1 MILPFLHAY
10 QAVLYSS
17 RAHSHSVSSALGRC
31 VIADFAFGKSA
42 WHFVQFSYFPV
53 GNAAERLL
61 KYCCFHF
68 SSCPLASSHVRVA
81 SCTQR
86 MHLKA
91 SILIDGDK
99 RVVSEYLYIFFKSV
113 PLTGRRCVFFIV
125 SLVVVLV
132 ACFLA
137 SMAVSTFG
145 SSLNKGFRDTLSVK
159 EALQR

>member
-42 WHFVQFSYFPV
+42 WHFVQFSCFPV

-68 SSCPLASSHVRVA
+68 SSCPL
-81 SCTQR
+81 
-86 MHLKA
+86 
-91 SILIDGDK
+91 DGDK
-99 RVVSEYLYIFFKSV
+99 HVVSEYLYILFKSA

-125 SLVVVLV
+125 SSVVVLV